1 MAKRKTDEHEVEE
14 TDETEEVETDD
25 DGQMEL
31 LDVSSPLAKALK
43 PWARKMKEAIAREY
57 GGKQDKIEYRHKIVE
72 IVRKHGVQGDPETGI
87 ITIRTRD
94 LTIVITP
101 QDEKV
106 KVTLPEEEE
115 D

>member
-1 MAKRKTDEHEVEE
+1 MAKNQSEPEEVEI
-14 TDETEEVETDD
+14 DETDD
-25 DGQMEL
+25 DGQMQL
-31 LDVSSPLAKALK
+31 LDVSDPLAKALR
-43 PWARKMKEAIAREY
+43 PWARKMKQAIAEEY
-57 GGKQDKIEYRHKIVE
+57 GAKQDKIEYRHKIVE
-72 IVRKHGVQGDPETGI
+72 IVKKAGVKGDPETGI
-87 ITIRTRD
+87 ITVRTKD